1 MEQVKSDIE
10 RFADMLKKSSRT
22 VFFGGAGVSTESGL
36 KDYRS
41 KDGIYHTA
49 REYGRS
55 PEEILSSDCFFGDTE
70 LFYRFFRDFFMEK
83 AEPNRT
89 HLALARLE
97 RSGMDITV
105 VTQNIDGLHQKAG
118 SSKVFELHGTTSSL
132 HCVSCREKYSL
143 DYLSESSANVPRCRS
158 CGNVIKPDV
167 VLYGEQLDD
176 KVVQEALKAI
186 SKADLLIIGGTSL
199 AVYPAAGFV
208 HYFGGEDIVIINRES
223 TPFDSAASLVFHESL
238 GDVFDEAMS
247 LL

>member
-132 HCVSCREKYSL
+132 HCVSCREKYSH

-176 KVVQEALKAI
+176 KVVQGALKAI

-223 TPFDSAASLVFHESL
+223 TPFDSAASLVVHESL